1 MRQIHANHLGK
12 RSGGFIL
19 RVDRLGA
26 SLMYVFALPR
36 VRRVVVAG
44 FSSDGGDGIRGP
56 VE

>member
-1 MRQIHANHLGK
+1 MRRIHANYLGK
-12 RSGGFIL
+12 RSGGFVL

-44 FSSDGGDGIRGP
+44 FSSSGGDGVGAG
-56 VE
+56 